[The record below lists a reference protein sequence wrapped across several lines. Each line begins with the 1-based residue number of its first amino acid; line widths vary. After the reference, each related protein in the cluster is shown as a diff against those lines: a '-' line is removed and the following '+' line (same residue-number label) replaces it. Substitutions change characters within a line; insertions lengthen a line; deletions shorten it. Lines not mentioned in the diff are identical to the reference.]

1 MIGEF
6 GECFDLPVT
15 HRRTVYQQV
24 PRSFPSFFKLAEIRQ
39 LFNFRDPFMAGR
51 HMVRYLLI
59 VVASLPQVVKEVID
73 PRAQVVYRENTADDP
88 HKRKPDI
95 TKAKTLLGWEP
106 KIALREGLPLMVD
119 DFKERLSVQ

>member
-1 MIGEF
+1 
-6 GECFDLPVT
+6 
-15 HRRTVYQQV
+15 
-24 PRSFPSFFKLAEIRQ
+24 LAKVRQ
-39 LFNFRDPFMAGR
+39 LSYTFDPFIAGR
-51 HMVRYLLI
+51 RVVRHFLI
-59 VVASLPQVVKEVID
+59 VVAFLLQVVKEVID

>member
-1 MIGEF
+1 LLVSDLARIREF
-6 GECFDLPVT
+6 SDCL
-15 HRRTVYQQV
+15 
-24 PRSFPSFFKLAEIRQ
+24 
-39 LFNFRDPFMAGR
+39 DPFTAGR
-51 HMVRYLLI
+51 YMVRYFLI
-59 VVASLPQVVKEVID
+59 VVGFLPQVVKEVID